1 VTDQLRERIVAAVG
15 DQYDI
20 ESEIGRGGMSIVY
33 RALDRRLKRHVAIK
47 VLPPEFAF
55 DPAVRERFRREAQT
69 AAQLNHPNIVP
80 IHSVDE
86 REGLAYF
93 AMTLCDGDSLA
104 QLLARRARPPVDEV
118 RRIICEVA
126 DALAY
131 AHMRGVVHRDIK
143 PDNILLDRET
153 GRAMVTDFGIARAA
167 EAGSRLT
174 VTGIAVGTPAYMS
187 PEQAIGDHEIDG
199 RSDIYSLGIVG
210 YQMLTGVTPFTANN
224 TPSMLMKHV
233 SELPAPISRH
243 RRDAPPDLAAAI
255 ERALAKRPDDRWQNA
270 GEIRDILAGRHSPA
284 FATGSRGPHVE
295 RAQLLAPPPAPVPPR
310 MSRREEKRARRAE
323 KRALR
328 DATRV
333 AERQGELSVGE
344 RVRLI
349 RHRLVSYMGAGGILF
364 AINFS
369 MQGDPWFL
377 IPTAVMAADVLR
389 RFGSLWADGIPMT
402 EVFRRPS
409 FEDRY
414 EDERLAAYRTPEPL
428 PYESA
433 STADLAPM
441 HDPGR
446 GRLTAHAPPLGRV
459 GETPASPP
467 AEHRSSNA
475 GANPPRPIGGLPA
488 PPRAVSSREIRE
500 QLRAEAQLRVDAEE
514 DRKVWGRATSI
525 QRRFQKYRRQALV
538 TASATVLSTG
548 ALLGTMMDSDLVGL
562 LLVSL
567 VPLIISV
574 IDLGRKTVS
583 LRRDDVDPGD
593 VLSKPIDVLVRE
605 HDPAALLGQVAR
617 EASPGVGMI
626 GSPYMDAVR
635 RATAD
640 RAAILEAVRRMSK
653 TDRRMLPDVVPT
665 VNALVERIASL
676 APTLHRLEA
685 DLQPTSLDRLN
696 ERIADV
702 ERQAP
707 LTPEAERK
715 LTLLQR
721 QRESV
726 EDLMKRRDTLQ
737 AQLESAGLLLQNLKL
752 DLIKVRS
759 AGVNASVQGVNNATQ
774 EARALST
781 EISYVLGAADE
792 IRDI

>member
-1 VTDQLRERIVAAVG
+1 
-15 DQYDI
+15 
-20 ESEIGRGGMSIVY
+20 MSIVY

-104 QLLARRARPPVDEV
+104 QQLARRARPPIDEV
-118 RRIICEVA
+118 RRVICEVA

-131 AHMRGVVHRDIK
+131 AHLRGVVHRDIK
-143 PDNILLDRET
+143 PDNILLDRES
-153 GRAMVTDFGIARAA
+153 GRALVTDFGIARAA

-187 PEQAIGDHEIDG
+187 PEQALGDHEIDG
-199 RSDIYSLGIVG
+199 RSDIYSLGVVG
-210 YQMLTGVTPFTANN
+210 YQMLTGVTPFIANN

-243 RRDAPPDLAAAI
+243 RHDAPPDLAAAI
-255 ERALAKRPDDRWQNA
+255 ERALSKRPEDRWQHA
-270 GEIRDILAGRHSPA
+270 GQLRDVLAGRHSAVFGAPNRVA
-284 FATGSRGPHVE
+284 VPE
-295 RAQLLAPPPAPVPPR
+295 RAPLPPAPPQPPPP
-310 MSRREEKRARRAE
+310 MSRRELKRLRRAE
-323 KRALR
+323 TRALR
-328 DATRV
+328 DRRP
-333 AERQGELSVGE
+333 EEELPLNE
-344 RVRLI
+344 RVRRI
-349 RHRLVSYMGAGGILF
+349 RHRLVSYAGATGVLF

-377 IPTAVMAADVLR
+377 IPTAVMTADVLR
-389 RFGSLWADGIPMT
+389 RFGGLWADGIRMG
-402 EVFRRPS
+402 EVFRRPTT
-409 FEDRY
+409 E
-414 EDERLAAYRTPEPL
+414 ERLEAVRLRQYAAVAEPQ
-428 PYESA
+428 PYERE
-433 STADLAPM
+433 LI
-441 HDPGR
+441 
-446 GRLTAHAPPLGRV
+446 APPL
-459 GETPASPP
+459 SPP
-467 AEHRSSNA
+467 APVQPS
-475 GANPPRPIGGLPA
+475 RPAEPAPLGYAREGQGQPMGGLAA
-488 PPRAVSSREIRE
+488 PPRALSPREVRD
-500 QLRAEAQLRVDAEE
+500 QLRAEAQLRVDVED
-514 DRKVWGRATSI
+514 DRKVWGRATSLH
-525 QRRFQKYRRQALV
+525 RRFQKYRQQAV
-538 TASATVLSTG
+538 IAASTTVISMG
-548 ALLGTMMDSDLVGL
+548 ALMGTMADTDFFPLLALSLPPLILSVVGL
-562 LLVSL
+562 A
-567 VPLIISV
+567 
-574 IDLGRKTVS
+574 RKTIS
-583 LRRDDVDPGD
+583 LRRDNVDPSD

-605 HDPAALLGQVAR
+605 HDPAALLGAVAR
-617 EASPGVGMI
+617 EAAPGSGMV
-626 GSPYMDAVR
+626 GSPYMEAVR

-640 RAAILEAVRRMSK
+640 RAAILDAVRKMSK
-653 TDRRMLPDVVPT
+653 TDRRMLPDVIPT

-685 DLQPTSLDRLN
+685 DLQPTSVERLS

-707 LTPEAERK
+707 LTPESERK
-715 LTLLQR
+715 LALLQR
-721 QRESV
+721 QRSSV
-726 EDLMKRRDTLQ
+726 EDLMKRRDTLL

-792 IRDI
+792 VRDL

>member
-1 VTDQLRERIVAAVG
+1 VSDQIRERVVAAVG

-20 ESEIGRGGMSIVY
+20 EGEIGRGGMSIVY
-33 RALDRRLKRHVAIK
+33 RALDRRLRRHVAIK

-104 QLLARRARPPVDEV
+104 QQLARRARPPLDEV
-118 RRIICEVA
+118 RRVICEVA

-131 AHMRGVVHRDIK
+131 AHLRGVVHRDIK
-143 PDNILLDRET
+143 PDNILLDRES
-153 GRAMVTDFGIARAA
+153 GRALVTDFGIARAA

-187 PEQAIGDHEIDG
+187 PEQAIGEHEIDG
-199 RSDIYSLGIVG
+199 RSDIYSLGVVG
-210 YQMLTGVTPFTANN
+210 YQMLTGVTPFTASN

-233 SELPAPISRH
+233 SELPAPIVRH
-243 RRDAPPDLAAAI
+243 RRDAPPDLAAAV
-255 ERALAKRPDDRWQNA
+255 ERALSKRPEDRWQSA
-270 GEIRDILAGRHSPA
+270 TELRDVLAGRHTPLFAGAPIRAVQPA
-284 FATGSRGPHVE
+284 QRALEPGPAV
-295 RAQLLAPPPAPVPPR
+295 LPPVS
-310 MSRREEKRARRAE
+310 MSRREARRARRDEA
-323 KRALR
+323 RALR
-328 DATRV
+328 AKLRDEDLSV
-333 AERQGELSVGE
+333 AER
-344 RVRLI
+344 VRRI
-349 RHRLVSYMGAGGILF
+349 RHRLVSYAGAGGVLF
-364 AINFS
+364 AINFT

-389 RFGSLWADGIPMT
+389 RFGGLWADGIAMG
-402 EVFRRPS
+402 EVFRRPDPA
-409 FEDRY
+409 DRL
-414 EDERLAAYRTPEPL
+414 EARRTVEYASL
-428 PYESA
+428 LEEAPYETPRGETEA
-433 STADLAPM
+433 V
-441 HDPGR
+441 R
-446 GRLTAHAPPLGRV
+446 GRAIAPGGGRV
-459 GETPASPP
+459 SA
-467 AEHRSSNA
+467 AEAYPRHD
-475 GANPPRPIGGLPA
+475 PPRPIAGAPA
-488 PPRAVSSREIRE
+488 PPRALSPREVRD
-500 QLRAEAQLRVDAEE
+500 QLRAEAQMRVDVED
-514 DRKVWGRATSI
+514 DRKVWGRATSLH
-525 QRRFQKYRRQALV
+525 RRFQKYRQQAV
-538 TASATVLSTG
+538 IAATATVVSAG
-548 ALLGTMMDSDLVGL
+548 ALLGTMASGGDLFPL
-562 LLVSL
+562 FAISL
-567 VPLIISV
+567 VPTVLSAV
-574 IDLGRKTVS
+574 GMARKTVS
-583 LRRDDVDPGD
+583 LRRDNVDPSD

-605 HDPAALLGQVAR
+605 YDPAALLSQVAR
-617 EASPGVGMI
+617 DAAPGSGMI

-640 RAAILEAVRRMSK
+640 RAAILEAVRKMSK

-685 DLQPTSLDRLN
+685 DLQPTSIERLR

-702 ERQAP
+702 ERQTP
-707 LTPEAERK
+707 LTPESERK
-715 LTLLQR
+715 LALLQR
-721 QRESV
+721 QRSSV
-726 EDLMKRRDTLQ
+726 EDLMKRRDTLL

-781 EISYVLGAADE
+781 EIGYVLGAADE
-792 IRDI
+792 IREM

>member
-1 VTDQLRERIVAAVG
+1 MSDQLRERVVAAVG

-104 QLLARRARPPVDEV
+104 QQLARRARPPIDDV
-118 RRIICEVA
+118 RRVISEVA

-131 AHMRGVVHRDIK
+131 AHLRGVVHRDIK
-143 PDNILLDRET
+143 PDNILLDRES
-153 GRAMVTDFGIARAA
+153 GRALVTDFGIARAA

-187 PEQAIGDHEIDG
+187 PEQALGEHEIDG

-210 YQMLTGVTPFTANN
+210 YQMLTGVTPFIANN

-255 ERALAKRPDDRWQNA
+255 ERALSKRPDDRWQNA
-270 GEIRDILAGRHSPA
+270 GQLRDVLAGRHNPLFVASNRA
-284 FATGSRGPHVE
+284 AAGE
-295 RAQLLAPPPAPVPPR
+295 RAALPAASPPPAPP
-310 MSRREEKRARRAE
+310 MSRRELKRLRRDE

-328 DATRV
+328 DR
-333 AERQGELSVGE
+333 RPDDELPVNE
-344 RVRLI
+344 RVRRI
-349 RHRLVSYMGAGGILF
+349 RHRLVSYAGTSGVLF

-377 IPTAVMAADVLR
+377 IPAAVMTADVLR
-389 RFGSLWADGIPMT
+389 RFGGLWADGIGMG
-402 EVFRRPS
+402 EVFRRPTT
-409 FEDRY
+409 EDRI
-414 EDERLAAYRTPEPL
+414 EAVRLRRYGSLAEPQ
-428 PYESA
+428 PYESE
-433 STADLAPM
+433 L
-441 HDPGR
+441 G
-446 GRLTAHAPPLGRV
+446 APPSVAPSAPL
-459 GETPASPP
+459 PASRP
-467 AEHRSSNA
+467 AGSVASGYA
-475 GANPPRPIGGLPA
+475 GQGLGQQPIGGLA
-488 PPRAVSSREIRE
+488 ASPRALSPREVRD
-500 QLRAEAQLRVDAEE
+500 QLRAEAQLRVDVED
-514 DRKVWGRATSI
+514 DRKAWGRATSLH
-525 QRRFQKYRRQALV
+525 RRFQKYRQQAV
-538 TASATVLSTG
+538 FAASSTVVSMG
-548 ALLGTMMDSDLVGL
+548 ALLGTMADGDVFPLLAISMAPLILSVVGL
-562 LLVSL
+562 A
-567 VPLIISV
+567 
-574 IDLGRKTVS
+574 RKTVS
-583 LRRDDVDPGD
+583 LRRDNVDPAD

-605 HDPAALLGQVAR
+605 YDPAALLGQVAR
-617 EASPGVGMI
+617 DAAPGSGMI

-640 RAAILEAVRRMSK
+640 RTAILDAVRKMSK
-653 TDRRMLPDVVPT
+653 TDRRMLPDVIPT

-685 DLQPTSLDRLN
+685 DLQPTNVERLN

-702 ERQAP
+702 ERQVP
-707 LTPEAERK
+707 LTPDAERK
-715 LTLLQR
+715 LALLQR
-721 QRESV
+721 QRSSV
-726 EDLMKRRDTLQ
+726 EDLMKRRDTLLG
-737 AQLESAGLLLQNLKL
+737 QLESAGLLLQNLKL

-792 IRDI
+792 VRDM